1 MSEDDC
7 DMIQVK
13 DLEENTFCRIC
24 LERGEPETYLCIP
37 CKCIGSISYIHPEC
51 LKEWIKESG
60 SVECEI
66 CNSMYKRRWTIWA
79 YEQNLIRDNN
89 NTPAARVNVNV
100 EEDEVATWKVLLI
113 FIGICGVFVMIT
125 AFTAHQS
132 FNTLSMNQTIE
143 VGFRAVLATAVLC
156 LMAFTAFARYNL
168 GILII
173 PSEQ

>member
-66 CNSMYKRRWTIWA
+66 CNSMYKRRWTLWA
-79 YEQNLIRDNN
+79 YEQNLIRSTNN
-89 NTPAARVNVNV
+89 PQARPNANVD
-100 EEDEVATWKVLLI
+100 EDDVASWKVILM
-113 FIGICGVFVMIT
+113 FVVICAVFAVILGIT
-125 AFTAHQS
+125 ANWS
-132 FNTLSMNQTIE
+132 FGSLNMNESIE
-143 VGFRAVLATAVLC
+143 VGFRSILATVVIC
-156 LMAFTAFARYNL
+156 LMLFTIFARYNL
-168 GILII
+168 GILLI
-173 PSEQ
+173 PNEQ